1 LEYPINEAELG
12 MDERYMNAHSDLA
25 MKSDEVL
32 QVELEVL
39 RTEHRDLDASIQAL
53 EETGADQLTVQR
65 VKKRKLALKDRIAAI
80 EDRLTPDIIA

>member
-1 LEYPINEAELG
+1 
-12 MDERYMNAHSDLA
+12 MNAHSDLA
-25 MKSDEVL
+25 MKSDDVL
-32 QVELEVL
+32 AVELEVL
-39 RTEHRDLDASIQAL
+39 RTEHRDLDASIRAL